1 MTEDK
6 NEIKLEESGAE
17 TLDIEMPEHL
27 AEKIVE
33 IGRREA
39 SELDYF
45 SIGLKHIVVEKVKR
59 EAG

>member
-6 NEIKLEESGAE
+6 KEIKVEERVADV
-17 TLDIEMPEHL
+17 LDIEMPDHL
-27 AEKIVE
+27 AEKLVE

-45 SIGLKHIVVEKVKR
+45 SIGLKHVVVEKVKR